1 MEISV
6 KDLYAV
12 AEATKAMAAKMRES
26 ADSAAVMAKAVQTI
40 VDDCAAQLKATKENV
55 QKEASVA
62 GKPAAKSESP
72 AETSAHNTNANDQ
85 SAPAKSEPTPEAKK
99 ISLEE
104 FRAYVIE
111 RTNPNTREDIK
122 ALLRYYN
129 VKNLTNLPEEHYA
142 QFMETVDKLYKGE
155 EAKP

>member
-40 VDDCAAQLKATKENV
+40 VDDCAAQLKAKKENV
-55 QKEASVA
+55 QKQASVA
-62 GKPAAKSESP
+62 GKTTEKSDSFAKS
-72 AETSAHNTNANDQ
+72 NANDQ

-129 VKNLTNLPEEHYA
+129 VKNLTNLPEEHYT
-142 QFMETVDKLYKGE
+142 QFMETVDKLYKNE